1 MGGRTCF
8 APHLVAYVQRLVCLL
23 RMCCC
28 SAEELAVQT
37 MQEALELTSREVTA
51 VRQQLQEEELRHAEA
66 LHTANAA
73 VGRRA

>member
-1 MGGRTCF
+1 M
-8 APHLVAYVQRLVCLL
+8 
-23 RMCCC
+23 
-28 SAEELAVQT
+28 QT